1 MIAKALKLFCP
12 RAAKWI
18 QVHFQKEKEVEQT
31 EVSQFLPCDSESF
44 PRSVW
49 EAGWTHITS
58 VPPQSFPENISPPV
72 TQMSMCKTKEKH
84 TENMAKLDFE
94 TNYFIITSYGEYLLC
109 RGNAVPGAQF
119 QHSHPR
125 RVLLLLQGKQHR
137 QRGREQ
143 GTSQTRGDHW
153 FIAVRVEAQGLCTD
167 SLKCSVPWKAG
178 AACAKSLQSIR

>member
-1 MIAKALKLFCP
+1 MNSGTFSERKRSWADWSFSIPSLWQWVISTQRLRGWVDTHYISSSTVLPREHLTSCHSDEHVQDQGKTHRKHGKAGFWDKLLHYYILWRISSLQRKCCP
-12 RAAKWI
+12 RCT
-18 QVHFQKEKEVEQT
+18 V
-31 EVSQFLPCDSESF
+31 
-44 PRSVW
+44 
-49 EAGWTHITS
+49 
-58 VPPQSFPENISPPV
+58 
-72 TQMSMCKTKEKH
+72 
-84 TENMAKLDFE
+84 
-94 TNYFIITSYGEYLLC
+94 
-109 RGNAVPGAQF
+109 

-125 RVLLLLQGKQHR
+125 RVLPLLQGKQHR